1 MGGHYNQVWFVDSP
15 LGLHPLDL
23 TMKHFTQLLCT
34 ILAATLAATVSAGN
48 LQVTV
53 LDKEGKPVMD
63 AVVVVVPAAAGS
75 PKTALPMALAVTQ
88 EKMRFIPAVAIV
100 GVGAKARFINNDPWE
115 HHVRASAAG
124 AAQFNASSSD
134 GFVLR
139 LGGKEDGKPAK
150 SAEATFDKAGA
161 VLLGCH
167 LHASM
172 RGHVYVSDSPWAAMT
187 NADGVASFDAVPDG
201 ASQVKVWQADQL
213 LDLAPQR
220 LTLTAA
226 PAKTTLQLSVV
237 PRKRRV

>member
-1 MGGHYNQVWFVDSP
+1 MRSIKKTW
-15 LGLHPLDL
+15 
-23 TMKHFTQLLCT
+23 CT
-34 ILAATLAATVSAGN
+34 LALATLVTVASAGN

-63 AVVVVVPAAAGS
+63 AVVVVVPATAGA
-75 PKTALPMALAVTQ
+75 PKNALPMQLTINQ
-88 EKMRFIPAVAIV
+88 EKMRFVPAVAIV
-100 GVGAKARFINNDPWE
+100 GIGAKARFVNNDPWE

-124 AAQFNASSSD
+124 AAQFNAAASD

-139 LGGKEDGKPAK
+139 LDGKEEGKAAK
-150 SAEATFDKAGA
+150 TAEATFDKAGA

-172 RGHVYVSDSPWAAMT
+172 RGHVYVSDSPWAVMT
-187 NADGVASFDAVPDG
+187 NADGVASFDALPDG
-201 ASQVKVWQADQL
+201 AAQVKVWQADQL

-220 LTLTAA
+220 MTLTAV
-226 PAKTTLQLSVV
+226 PAKTTVQLSVV

>member
-1 MGGHYNQVWFVDSP
+1 MNQ
-15 LGLHPLDL
+15 
-23 TMKHFTQLLCT
+23 FTYTLCAFA
-34 ILAATLAATVSAGN
+34 LAALGSAAVAGN

-63 AVVVVVPAAAGS
+63 AVVVVVPAVAGA
-75 PKTALPMALAVTQ
+75 PKTALPTELTVSQ
-88 EKMRFIPAVAIV
+88 EKMRFNPAVAIV
-100 GVGAKARFINNDPWE
+100 GVGAKARFVNNDPWE

-124 AAQFNASSSD
+124 AAQFNASSTD

-139 LGGKEDGKPAK
+139 LGGKEEGKPANW
-150 SAEATFDKAGA
+150 ADATFDKAGA

-187 NADGVASFDAVPDG
+187 DANGVASFDAMPDG
-201 ASQVKVWQADQL
+201 AAQVKVWQADQL
-213 LDLAPQR
+213 IDLAPQR
-220 LTLTAA
+220 MTLTAT